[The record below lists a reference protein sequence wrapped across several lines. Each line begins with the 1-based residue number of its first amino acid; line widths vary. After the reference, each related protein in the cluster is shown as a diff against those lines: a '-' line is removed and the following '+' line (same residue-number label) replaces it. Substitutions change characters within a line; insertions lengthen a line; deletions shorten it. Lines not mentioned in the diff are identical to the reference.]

1 MSKQFASWYF
11 VSGNNRKEACDAR
24 KSVAAA
30 VTTEAVTTEAVTTEA
45 VTTEAVTTEAVTT
58 EAGTGADPRTLKQT
72 MTLGA

>member
-45 VTTEAVTTEAVTT
+45 VTTEAVTTEA
-58 EAGTGADPRTLKQT
+58 GTGADPRTLKQT